1 MAKTL
6 YKKVTIRK
14 KNFYTWLKDTL
25 ISVGW
30 ENISS
35 RPSTDFDV
43 FYSKGESGKDELYF
57 QIKEYNSTSSANALS
72 ISRERFFDLKM
83 LKKYIPGN
91 PGTSGVFDRSSEAF
105 KSLQIS
111 SGVVSTESDVDIYY
125 SVNKDRIIVMFE
137 YPIGIGE
144 NSLLFMIGKPDNQV
158 SKYYADGAMMY
169 FSTITLSGIVMVVDQ
184 ADYVTN
190 VVTGVSTYESI
201 PPKFKN
207 SKGTFFFSELA
218 VGDAKEG
225 FRALIDGV
233 YVGGVDAT
241 LSGTALRNDFLID
254 AKGNKYKIFFLDT
267 RPSNSYNYYVPSRYM
282 ALLIEEGVV

>member
-1 MAKTL
+1 MKKTL
-6 YKKVTIRK
+6 YKKITIKK
-14 KNFYTWLKDTL
+14 KNFYTWLKNSL

-57 QIKEYNSTSSANALS
+57 QIKEYNSTSNTAALS

-91 PGTSGVFDRSSEAF
+91 PGVSGILERSNEPF
-105 KSLQIS
+105 KQLQIS
-111 SGVVSTESDVDIYY
+111 VGLISPESDVDIYF
-125 SVNKDRIIVMFE
+125 SVNKNRIIVMLE
-137 YPIGIGE
+137 YPIGLGE
-144 NSLLFMIGKPDNQV
+144 NSVLFMIGKPDNQV
-158 SKYYADGAMMY
+158 SKYYPDGAMMY
-169 FSTITLSGIVMVVDQ
+169 FATTAITGLAMALDQ
-184 ADYVTN
+184 ADQVTN
-190 VVTGVSTYESI
+190 AVTALITYESI

-233 YVGGVDAT
+233 YVGGTDGT
-241 LSGTALRNDFLID
+241 LSGPASRNDFLID

-267 RPSNSYNYYVPSRYM
+267 RTSNSYQYYAPTRYM
-282 ALLIEEGVV
+282 ALLIEEGVL